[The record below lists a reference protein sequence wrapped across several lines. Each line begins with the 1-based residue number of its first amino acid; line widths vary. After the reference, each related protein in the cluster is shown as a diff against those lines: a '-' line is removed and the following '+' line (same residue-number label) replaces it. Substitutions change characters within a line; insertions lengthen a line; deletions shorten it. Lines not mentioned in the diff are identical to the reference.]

1 MDHAVHNFISKHQMI
16 QPHETIL
23 VAVSG
28 GPDSV
33 ALLHFL
39 CAMKEKLSLRLIALS
54 VDHQLRG
61 EESQAD
67 LRFVETMCEEWGVE
81 FVGTSVDVQ
90 AYKKDTGKGTQEA
103 ARELRYAF
111 FEKMMYAY
119 EADALAMGHHGDDQ
133 AETILMQLMRSAR
146 PEAVQGMPATR
157 RFACGRIIR
166 PFLTA
171 SKDQIAS
178 YLEDRALKVRMDP
191 SNEETEYT
199 RNAVRQYLLPF
210 MKESNPQFHKHMQ
223 VWSERARE
231 ERSYINEQAQKV
243 LETVHF
249 SSNVEKFVQLSKQT
263 FKTFPLALQRTA
275 FHLILNYLYV
285 NQNEDISYLHE
296 EMFMNLLND
305 EKPNAS
311 LDFPEGLKII
321 RAYDDI
327 SFSFSKEQEWK
338 GYSYILE
345 MGEELQLPDGSQIRA
360 DWFSGDGTEDAHTYL
375 CDSHHV
381 NLPLVV
387 RTRQEGDRMRLRGM
401 NGSKKVKDIFI
412 DQKIPARLR
421 PTWPIVTDQAGKI
434 LWVVGLKK
442 GGERTSLSSGP
453 WLRLHYK
460 NKADT

>member
-1 MDHAVHNFISKHQMI
+1 MDHAVHTFISKHQMI
-16 QPHETIL
+16 QPHQTLL

-39 CAMKEKLSLRLIALS
+39 CAMKHKLSLRLIALS

-67 LRFVETMCEEWGVE
+67 LRFVEDMCESMGVE
-81 FVGTSVDVQ
+81 FVGTSVDVH

-119 EADALAMGHHGDDQ
+119 KADAIAMGHHGDDQ

-157 RFACGRIIR
+157 RFACGKIIR

-178 YLEDRALKVRMDP
+178 YLEDQAIEVRMDP

-199 RNAVRQYLLPF
+199 RNAIRQHLLPF
-210 MKESNPQFHKHMQ
+210 MKENNPQFHKHMQ

-285 NQNEDISYLHE
+285 KQNEDISYLHE
-296 EMFMNLLND
+296 EMFMNLMND
-305 EKPNAS
+305 AKPNAS

-327 SFSFSKEQEWK
+327 TFSFPKEHDGN

-345 MGEELQLPDGSQIRA
+345 MGEEVQLPDGSELRA
-360 DWFSGDGTEDAHTYL
+360 DWFSGDGTEDPFTYL

-381 NLPLVV
+381 KLPLSV
-387 RTRQEGDRMRLRGM
+387 RTRQEGDRIRLRGM

-421 PTWPIVTDQAGKI
+421 PTWPIVTDQTGKI